1 MESAGDRVQ
10 VYCRVRPHVDEADAL
25 QRRCVSISREHA
37 RVVLHSASD
46 DKTFTFDHAGDE
58 LTTQEDVFR
67 SVGMPVTEA
76 CMAGYNTTIFAY
88 GQTGAGKTYTIVG
101 PDGAGADG
109 ADGGDDGAGALH
121 EQAGLTPRV
130 LAYIFAQIARI
141 ERTSDGGSSFLCKC
155 SYLEIYNENLTD
167 LLAVDAG
174 ALQPRLR
181 EDHHRG
187 IYVENLETVD
197 VRSPREALAV
207 LAAGAAHRRVA
218 ATSMNKES
226 SRSHAVF
233 TLTIESQTVSACGLK
248 STRSSQFNL
257 VDLAGSERQKDTGA
271 TGQRLTE
278 ACNINKSLSA
288 LGCDARP
295 RASRRAARPPRPP
308 RASQRSPCVRC
319 APPPPPPRSNVIMAL
334 VTSASGRARHVPYRD
349 SKLTWLLK
357 DSLGGNART
366 AIIAN
371 ISPLSRAFAET
382 LSTLKFAQRAK
393 MIRNNAV
400 VNEEASGNLA
410 ALQSEI
416 RRLRE
421 VCPLPPARPAARAG
435 ALLRCL
441 LSGQPTLGL

>member
-25 QRRCVSISREHA
+25 QRRCVSVSREHA
-37 RVVLHSASD
+37 QVVLHSASD

-67 SVGMPVTEA
+67 AVGMPVTEA

-101 PDGAGADG
+101 PDAAGA
-109 ADGGDDGAGALH
+109 ADGEGEGDGNSDGGSAIH
-121 EQAGLTPRV
+121 EHSGLTPRV

-141 ERTSDGGSSFLCKC
+141 ERTSGDGASFLCKC

-167 LLAVDAG
+167 LLVLEGTGSGGAGGGAG

-226 SRSHAVF
+226 SRS
-233 TLTIESQTVSACGLK
+233 
-248 STRSSQFNL
+248 
-257 VDLAGSERQKDTGA
+257 
-271 TGQRLTE
+271 
-278 ACNINKSLSA
+278 
-288 LGCDARP
+288 
-295 RASRRAARPPRPP
+295 
-308 RASQRSPCVRC
+308 
-319 APPPPPPRSNVIMAL
+319 
-334 VTSASGRARHVPYRD
+334 
-349 SKLTWLLK
+349 
-357 DSLGGNART
+357 
-366 AIIAN
+366 
-371 ISPLSRAFAET
+371 
-382 LSTLKFAQRAK
+382 
-393 MIRNNAV
+393 
-400 VNEEASGNLA
+400 
-410 ALQSEI
+410 
-416 RRLRE
+416 
-421 VCPLPPARPAARAG
+421 
-435 ALLRCL
+435 
-441 LSGQPTLGL
+441 